1 VNQMSSAVMR
11 SLAEHAS
18 VTSRVMGA
26 TNDISNMV
34 RQIKR
39 AVSEQSQGGLRL
51 RKVSEQMREEAQFMQ
66 RAAAEQVRIVEE
78 VAGNMGKIADMIAA
92 VGKAMVEQSNG
103 VNHVTKVV
111 VKVRDESEGDQQRVR
126 HISQL
131 AEGLL
136 KLVREGL
143 DNFKSVWGL

>member
-1 VNQMSSAVMR
+1 
-11 SLAEHAS
+11 
-18 VTSRVMGA
+18 
-26 TNDISNMV
+26 
-34 RQIKR
+34 
-39 AVSEQSQGGLRL
+39 VSEQSQGGLRL